1 MSFHLG
7 DKESFRFKG
16 SSNGEHQRLQVSI
29 TRMGFPGGS
38 EVKESTYNA
47 GDPGSIPRSGR
58 SPEEGNGNPLQ
69 YSFLD
74 NTMDRRAWWA
84 AVHGVTKSQI
94 QLSN

>member
-7 DKESFRFKG
+7 DKESLKFKG

-29 TRMGFPGGS
+29 THLGFPGGS
-38 EVKESTYNA
+38 KVKESTYNA
-47 GDPGSIPRSGR
+47 DLGLIPGSGR

-69 YSFLD
+69 YSFLN
-74 NTMDRRAWWA
+74 NTMDRRTWWA
-84 AVHGVTKSQI
+84 AVHGVTESQI

>member
-7 DKESFRFKG
+7 DKESLKSKG

-29 TRMGFPGGS
+29 TRLGFPGGS
-38 EVKESTYNA
+38 EVQESTYNA
-47 GDPGSIPRSGR
+47 GDPGLIPGSGR

-69 YSFLD
+69 DSFLK

-84 AVHGVTKSQI
+84 TVQGVTKSQI
-94 QLSN
+94 QLNN